1 MATAHLPYAY
11 FDGQIVPFA
20 DAKVSVATQAFQYG
34 TGAFAGIRGYLSA
47 DGETINI
54 FRLRDHCARFMQSA
68 GLLKVALPF
77 DRDGLY
83 DLVVELTERNAPTG
97 DVYYR
102 PFAYK
107 AGLEIGPA
115 LDGIADGFTMFM
127 LSLGS
132 LFDSD
137 AGLALMVSTWR
148 RIGDN
153 AIPARGKIS
162 GAYANSAFAKDE
174 AHSYGFDDALLLNE
188 RGKVSEASAANC
200 FLVRNGILS
209 TPPLTADVLEGITRR
224 SLIELAQEQGIR
236 VEEREIDRTELYV
249 ADELFLCGTGA
260 QLTPVTSIDRRPI
273 GTGRPGAITLGLQ
286 RRFFDIVRGR
296 APEYGH
302 WLTEVPVAR
311 AVAAD

>member
-132 LFDSD
+132 LFDTE

>member
-1 MATAHLPYAY
+1 MVTTHLPYAY

-20 DAKVSVATQAFQYG
+20 DAKVSVATSAFQYG

-47 DGETINI
+47 DGENINV

-83 DLVVELTERNAPTG
+83 DIIVALTERNAPTG

-107 AGLEIGPA
+107 AGLDLGPA
-115 LDGIADGFTMFM
+115 LDGIADGFTIFM
-127 LSLGS
+127 AAMG
-132 LFDSD
+132 DYYD
-137 AGLALMVSTWR
+137 TQAGLAMMVSSWR
-148 RIGDN
+148 RVGDN

-162 GAYANSAFAKDE
+162 GSYANSAFVKDE
-174 AHSYGFDDALLLNE
+174 ARAYGFDDGIMLND
-188 RGKVSEASAANC
+188 RGKVSEGSAYNC
-200 FLVRNGILS
+200 FLVRKGVLV
-209 TPPLTADVLEGITRR
+209 TPPVTADILEGITRR
-224 SLIELAQEQGIR
+224 SLIELAREQGFQ

-249 ADELFLCGTGA
+249 ADEMFLCGTGV
-260 QLTPVTSIDRRPI
+260 QLAPVTSIDRRTI
-273 GTGRPGAITLGLQ
+273 GSGRPGPITAAVQ
-286 RRFFDIVRGR
+286 RRFFDVIRGR
-296 APEYGH
+296 VPEYNH
-302 WLTEVPVAR
+302 WLTPVPVMQ